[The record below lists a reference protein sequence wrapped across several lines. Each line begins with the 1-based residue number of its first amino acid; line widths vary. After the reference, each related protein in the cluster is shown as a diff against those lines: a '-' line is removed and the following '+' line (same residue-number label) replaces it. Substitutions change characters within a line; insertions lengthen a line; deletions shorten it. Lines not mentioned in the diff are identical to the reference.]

1 MDYKERLKDKIHGML
16 AGVAIGALAGF
27 LYWKFVGCS
36 SGSCAITS
44 KPINSTMYGAVM
56 GGLLLSIFQNNINV
70 LNCTHQQTKGFF
82 DYEYIKN
89 TV

>member
-1 MDYKERLKDKIHGML
+1 MVALIKKNVITI

-56 GGLLLSIFQNNINV
+56 GGLLLSIFQNN
-70 LNCTHQQTKGFF
+70 
-82 DYEYIKN
+82 KN
-89 TV
+89 TK